1 MNSLDQML
9 ESLGAVP
16 APSRLVAIDTA
27 VLSELATRQAGAA
40 ALSSRMVGLAVV
52 AALGMGL
59 AGAAFPGTRA
69 EATPSLSP
77 FGAPIALAPSTLL
90 DSGE

>member
-9 ESLGAVP
+9 ESLGEATVP
-16 APSRLVAIDTA
+16 ARLMLIDNA
-27 VLSELATRQAGAA
+27 VLSELAARQTGASS
-40 ALSSRMVGLAVV
+40 LSSGMAGLAIV

-59 AGAAFPGTRA
+59 AGAMVPGTRA
-69 EATPSLSP
+69 EASPSLSP
-77 FGAPIALAPSTLL
+77 FGAPVALAPSTLL